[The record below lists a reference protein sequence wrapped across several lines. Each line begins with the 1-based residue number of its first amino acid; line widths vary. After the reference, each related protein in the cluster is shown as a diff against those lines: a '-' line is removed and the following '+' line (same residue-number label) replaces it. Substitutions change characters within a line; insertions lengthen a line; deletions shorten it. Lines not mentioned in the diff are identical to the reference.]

1 MELAGVFQC
10 RLLEAR
16 QGPPGGVSEESSKVI
31 CSVKC
36 FGTGDGWPCADRNH
50 ASFLYRFGKEQVL
63 IDCGEG
69 LDRSYKAS
77 GLSYDAID
85 GIFLSHLH
93 ADHVG
98 GFFMFMQGLWL
109 EGRRKKL
116 RVHMPRG
123 AISPLKKMLQT
134 TFIFEELLGFRLEFV
149 PLIEREKISIKDTR
163 ITPFRTSHL
172 DHFRSQ
178 FQKKYAGDF
187 SAFCFLLERK
197 KVRVGHSADL
207 GKPED
212 LEPLFDKPLD
222 LLVCELAH
230 FTPEQILTYLTGK
243 PVKRVAFVHVGESY
257 RKDLPAIR
265 RLAAKTLPGVEVS
278 FPNDMEE
285 IRF

>member
-1 MELAGVFQC
+1 MAGHA
-10 RLLEAR
+10 RTAIMLLSCIA
-16 QGPPGGVSEESSKVI
+16 
-31 CSVKC
+31 
-36 FGTGDGWPCADRNH
+36 
-50 ASFLYRFGKEQVL
+50 
-63 IDCGEG
+63 
-69 LDRSYKAS
+69 
-77 GLSYDAID
+77 
-85 GIFLSHLH
+85 
-93 ADHVG
+93 
-98 GFFMFMQGLWL
+98 FMQGLWL

-116 RVHMPRG
+116 RVYMPRG
-123 AISPLKKMLQT
+123 AISPLKTMLQT

-149 PLIEREKISIKDTR
+149 PLIERETISIKDTR
-163 ITPFRTSHL
+163 LTPFSTSHL

-230 FTPEQILTYLTGK
+230 FTPEQILTYLKGK
-243 PVKRVAFVHVGESY
+243 PVKRIAFVHVGESY

-265 RLAAKTLPGVEVS
+265 RLAAKMLPGVEVS
-278 FPNDMEE
+278 FPNDLEE
-285 IRF
+285 IPF